1 MSEKLREW
9 VFAMAQA
16 RSFSI
21 IGDSNVSRNATAV
34 NFRACPPLAGA
45 QLLSCGRLAV
55 LPQTLTQVTSDVC
68 ILSCITNFIT
78 KTKSAA
84 NSSVSVRVEPIIMDI
99 KRYIAAASVAAPD
112 RVFLICPPMFR
123 TLPLWYRDSLP
134 EVLTKFSQCLSSGFP
149 PNVQLMPSFS
159 TPQFEDDG
167 VHLTP
172 YSGLEFVLHLF
183 DSAARVIDQAQLP
196 LEDQAVVSQESTR
209 HLEDRVV
216 ALEQDH
222 RRLNKAFESKS
233 AADAEMADFH
243 ENQRNEDCFVVTGLQ
258 RIIGDMSPRD
268 WQDQAK
274 KLVSEAL
281 RKFMDRDVPIV
292 VVHNGTGPGRDA
304 VVRYIV
310 RTPAPEI
317 SKAVRDKFGFFFEGG
332 KNTLPPELKGVSI
345 RNRLTKATHVRLSI
359 LRLMGE
365 RYLSANKGAKVKV
378 IGYQA
383 RPLLKLAPPSGA
395 SDRRIKTFNFIEAIR
410 YLPTNFTS
418 SELSDLL
425 KKIDTKFHG
434 NLRSLFVVI
443 NDDMLKPRGH
453 GKGRGQGQVPPVVQ
467 VPAQVQALVPA
478 QVPAPTE
485 DPSHSAASDDSG
497 SEEEEDDEEEQVPI
511 APQPPVLSTPSLR
524 GARGSKRGP
533 PSPGRTK
540 SKSQRK

>member
-1 MSEKLREW
+1 
-9 VFAMAQA
+9 
-16 RSFSI
+16 
-21 IGDSNVSRNATAV
+21 
-34 NFRACPPLAGA
+34 
-45 QLLSCGRLAV
+45 
-55 LPQTLTQVTSDVC
+55 
-68 ILSCITNFIT
+68 
-78 KTKSAA
+78 
-84 NSSVSVRVEPIIMDI
+84 MDI
-99 KRYIAAASVAAPD
+99 KRYIAAASVVAPD

-134 EVLTKFSQCLSSGFP
+134 EVLTKFSQCLASGFP

-183 DSAARVIDQAQLP
+183 DSAARVVDQAQLP
-196 LEDQAVVSQESTR
+196 LEDLAVVSQESTR

-310 RTPAPEI
+310 RTPTAEI

-332 KNTLPPELKGVSI
+332 KSTLPPELKGVSI

-365 RYLSANKGAKVKV
+365 RYLAANKGAKVKV
-378 IGYQA
+378 VGYQA
-383 RPLLKLAPPSGA
+383 RPLLKLVPPSGA
-395 SDRRIKTFNFIEAIR
+395 SDRRIKTFNFIEAIK

-434 NLRSLFVVI
+434 SLRSLFVVI

-453 GKGRGQGQVPPVVQ
+453 GKGRGQGQAPPVAQ
-467 VPAQVQALVPA
+467 VPAQVPALVPA

-485 DPSHSAASDDSG
+485 DPSHSAASDDSA
-497 SEEEEDDEEEQVPI
+497 SEEEEDDEEEQVP
-511 APQPPVLSTPSLR
+511 AWCSGLEAWSSLT
-524 GARGSKRGP
+524 GSH
-533 PSPGRTK
+533 
-540 SKSQRK
+540 QV